1 MQKTKMI
8 FTIGPASNNEEIL
21 REFIKIGMSVARLNC
36 SHGTQD
42 DHRKNINILKKLRD
56 ELSTPTGILL
66 DIKGPKIR
74 THNFINDVAKLKKGD
89 KFSFLCSGEI
99 LGDNTKCSISY
110 EELYKDIKVGGTILV
125 DDGLLEFK
133 VLEVR
138 DKEIITEVIIGGEIK
153 SHKGVNVPNVKI
165 KLPALTDKDKADIVF
180 GCKEEV
186 DFFAISFVRK
196 AEDIVEARKLLSENN
211 GEKIK
216 LIAKIESQE
225 GVDNIDEIIEVT
237 DGVMVARGDM
247 GVEIPI
253 ERVPILQKQI
263 IKKCNA
269 SGKVVITATQMLDS
283 MIKNSRPTRAEAC
296 DICNAI
302 FDGTDAIMLS
312 GESAAGAYPLEAAR
326 TMSRIALEAEAN
338 FDYVG
343 FTSNLRE
350 PSLSAFEDAISYTA
364 SRTANILPTKAI
376 VAATKSGATAKLISK
391 YKPRCPIVAITPFE
405 NVRRSLSLNFGII
418 PELCE
423 MFNTTDD
430 IINEARES
438 ALRLKLA
445 EIGDNIL
452 VAAGMPTTHVGG
464 TNMLK
469 IEKI

>member
-1 MQKTKMI
+1 
-8 FTIGPASNNEEIL
+8 
-21 REFIKIGMSVARLNC
+21 
-36 SHGTQD
+36 
-42 DHRKNINILKKLRD
+42 
-56 ELSTPTGILL
+56 
-66 DIKGPKIR
+66 
-74 THNFINDVAKLKKGD
+74 
-89 KFSFLCSGEI
+89 
-99 LGDNTKCSISY
+99 
-110 EELYKDIKVGGTILV
+110 
-125 DDGLLEFK
+125 
-133 VLEVR
+133 
-138 DKEIITEVIIGGEIK
+138 
-153 SHKGVNVPNVKI
+153 
-165 KLPALTDKDKADIVF
+165 
-180 GCKEEV
+180 
-186 DFFAISFVRK
+186 
-196 AEDIVEARKLLSENN
+196 
-211 GEKIK
+211 
-216 LIAKIESQE
+216 
-225 GVDNIDEIIEVT
+225 
-237 DGVMVARGDM
+237 
-247 GVEIPI
+247 
-253 ERVPILQKQI
+253 
-263 IKKCNA
+263 
-269 SGKVVITATQMLDS
+269 MLDS

-338 FDYVG
+338 FDFVG

-376 VAATKSGATAKLISK
+376 VAATKSGATARLISK
-391 YKPRCPIVAITPFE
+391 YKPRCPIVAITPYE

-430 IINEARES
+430 IIGEARES

-445 EIGDNIL
+445 EVGDNIL